1 MTRETMRFV
10 LMAVLYSLALF
21 GAAVLLTGC
30 NTTYDGD
37 GFVNT
42 GRPAKPAKCSEIRKG
57 YIKCWSY

>member
-1 MTRETMRFV
+1 MKSDTMRF
-10 LMAVLYSLALF
+10 LIMAIIYSLAIL
-21 GAAVLLTGC
+21 GAASLLTGC

-42 GRPAKPAKCSEIRKG
+42 GRPAKPARCKEIRKG